1 MDAQNKRIEK
11 ILGSECER
19 NSENVFK
26 YLDHLQKNIKASC
39 ILTGVEDFPWEEPYV
54 MGSWSQKKYE
64 KLKQSNPSYTD
75 QFELIELLPP
85 EDDENEIIAKVKRK
99 TDQKIFTIG
108 LSWLEATDKGSS
120 NYQLFHDYSVW
131 HINY

>member
-1 MDAQNKRIEK
+1 
-11 ILGSECER
+11 
-19 NSENVFK
+19 
-26 YLDHLQKNIKASC
+26 
-39 ILTGVEDFPWEEPYV
+39 
-54 MGSWSQKKYE
+54 MGSWRQKKYE

-120 NYQLFHDYSVW
+120 HYQLFHDYSVW

>member
-11 ILGSECER
+11 ILGPECER
-19 NSENVFK
+19 NSENAIK
-26 YLDHLQKNIKASC
+26 YLDHLQKNIKAPC

-54 MGSWSQKKYE
+54 MGGWSQKKYE
-64 KLKQSNPSYTD
+64 KLKKNNPSHTD

-85 EDDENEIIAKVKRK
+85 EDDEYEIIGKVKRK

-108 LSWLEATDKGSS
+108 LSWLEATDNRSR
-120 NYQLFHDYSVW
+120 NYQLLHDYSVW
-131 HINY
+131 HINN

>member
-1 MDAQNKRIEK
+1 MDAQDKRIEK

-19 NSENVFK
+19 NSENAFK
-26 YLDHLQKNIKASC
+26 YLDHLRKAINASC

-54 MGSWSQKKYE
+54 IGGWSQKKYE
-64 KLKQSNPSYTD
+64 ELKQNNPSYTD

-85 EDDENEIIAKVKRK
+85 EDDENGIIAKVKRK

-108 LSWLEATDKGSS
+108 LSWLEVPDKGSS
-120 NYQLFHDYSVW
+120 NYQLLHDYSVW